1 MHHKQSQQR
10 WHQPVSSTLCT
21 VEHAVYTFLT
31 CIAIQFVYDVDLY
44 PLVADTTVSVEAE
57 NGEQPG
63 HDKSA
68 ARPDSPYQKL
78 YRRLKRLNEND
89 DNDMWSTEDER
100 DRKAQ
105 KVVAEFFDAC
115 QHRGLEHKKVS
126 TQIEVLY
133 EKEHYI
139 PPKVYS
145 WASEFLEEMQEMQE
159 SSATASDERA
169 KQDAPIPKEPLFSQ
183 ENVYHALLCCKALES
198 SDEQNVVAVL
208 GEQGHLFERLS
219 VTKKECQKKHGQD
232 CSHGTYLIAQKGDTY
247 IVAFRGLPAI
257 AEWKKMGTFHNGK
270 LYLAV

>member
-1 MHHKQSQQR
+1 M
-10 WHQPVSSTLCT
+10 
-21 VEHAVYTFLT
+21 Y
-31 CIAIQFVYDVDLY
+31 IQFVYDVDLY

-63 HDKSA
+63 HDKFA

-145 WASEFLEEMQEMQE
+145 WASEYLEEMQEMQE
-159 SSATASDERA
+159 SSATASDECA
-169 KQDAPIPKEPLFSQ
+169 KQDAPIREEPVFSQ